1 LLRISK
7 KLKSINDII
16 VDYLEYCDY
25 KNLSLKTIK
34 SYHQTLMLFS
44 KYLEEEK
51 QITDITKINKNIV
64 EEYISFT
71 KESDK

>member
-1 LLRISK
+1 MLRISK

-34 SYHQTLMLFS
+34 SYHQTLMLFP